1 MPNVNT
7 GYLYAVP
14 SNELIPNLDDVNL
27 SVLLTET
34 LQKRNKT
41 IRDLETNI
49 RCESLPS
56 IKGNKVQLS
65 RLFDILIE
73 TIFKNQPRGSTLF
86 LYVDCIQERDASVKK
101 GIKYLI
107 KFLTNATIGKN
118 WKELNADLLM
128 ESNQI
133 ILAHNG
139 VFSIN
144 TVDNSGCI
152 FTVCFPG
159 KAY

>member
-1 MPNVNT
+1 MSNVNT
-7 GYLYAVP
+7 GYFNTVP
-14 SNELIPNLDDVNL
+14 SNQLIANLDDVNL
-27 SVLLTET
+27 SALLTET
-34 LQKRNKT
+34 LQKKNKV
-41 IRDLETNI
+41 IRDLDTNI
-49 RCESLPS
+49 RCESLPT
-56 IKGNKVQLS
+56 IKGNRTQLG

-73 TIFKNQPRGSTLF
+73 AILKDQPRGSTLF

-107 KFLTNATIGKN
+107 KFLTNVTIEKN

-139 VFSIN
+139 VFSVN
-144 TVDNSGCI
+144 TIDNSGCL
-152 FTVCFPG
+152 FTVCFSG
-159 KAY
+159 KGI